1 MLALVV
7 VRPAL
12 VEEDGGRVGADLVLV
27 ADAPLGGAVHRAE
40 GDGAAHLDA
49 GLRKEERDN
58 RRFTCCFPRTSE
70 LKYWCC
76 FRKGR

>member
-12 VEEDGGRVGADLVLV
+12 VEEDGGGVGADLVLV

-49 GLRKEERDN
+49 GLKKEERD
-58 RRFTCCFPRTSE
+58 
-70 LKYWCC
+70 
-76 FRKGR
+76 